1 MDTPIVVRNIGSWVL
16 SAVGVPIVI
25 APAMASIRLTTSITH
40 KSVCVCVCVCVC
52 ALGKTDNTPT

>member
-1 MDTPIVVRNIGSWVL
+1 MDTPIVVRNIGRFLL

-52 ALGKTDNTPT
+52 VL